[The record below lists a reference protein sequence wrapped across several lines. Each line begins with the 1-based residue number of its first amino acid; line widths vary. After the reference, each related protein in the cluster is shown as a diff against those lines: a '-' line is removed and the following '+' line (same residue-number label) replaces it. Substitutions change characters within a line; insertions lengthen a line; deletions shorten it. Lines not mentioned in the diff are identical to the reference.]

1 MKTQKLL
8 LTSILTIS
16 VFGLFGAVL
25 ASGLLPTTASAGGLL
40 MAHNH
45 GGHGGWGRHCGAD
58 QEHAAELIHAF
69 VSIRLDL
76 DEAQESALDEVVG
89 VVDRWHRDLP
99 VCEHPAFA
107 DAPAALAALN
117 EVVDQTGAAM
127 AELQPAFAAFY
138 AALTPEQQ
146 ERLNSWLRHHHG
158 SET

>member
-76 DEAQESALDEVVG
+76 DEAQESALATAG
-89 VVDRWHRDLP
+89 
-99 VCEHPAFA
+99 
-107 DAPAALAALN
+107 
-117 EVVDQTGAAM
+117 TGTCRSVSIRHSPM
-127 AELQPAFAAFY
+127 RRPRLQP
-138 AALTPEQQ
+138 
-146 ERLNSWLRHHHG
+146 
-158 SET
+158 